1 MSKILVVDDYSI
13 TQKIL
18 SHQLRNNGHS
28 VILAGNGREA
38 LRCLAENTVDLAIV
52 DIAMPEMDGIT
63 LLIHLRADE
72 RFKHLPVIMLTA
84 SGQDNDRRIAE
95 TEGISDFLT
104 KPVSSIEL
112 TEAVN
117 RCLQA
122 KPAEA
127 EDQRET
133 K

>member
-28 VILAGNGREA
+28 VILASNGREA
-38 LRCLAENTVDLAIV
+38 LRCLDENTVDLAIV

-63 LLIHLRADE
+63 LLIHLRADD
-72 RFKHLPVIMLTA
+72 RFKRLPVIMLTA
-84 SGQDNDRRIAE
+84 SGQDNDRQIAE

-112 TEAVN
+112 AGAVN

-122 KPAEA
+122 KPSEA
-127 EDQRET
+127 ENQRDR